1 MAVSIYIIKKYIK
14 SALGKSSMTVNQD
27 EGKCYSKDG
36 IEGYYNNLTDKVL
49 KFGFPGN
56 ELPVSEPAPGIKMYF
71 SIAIFQY
78 GLAAYDLF
86 LLTKDESY
94 LEKVKACAEWAV
106 SNQDSNGGWKT
117 FTYKRPDQLYSAMAQ
132 GEALSLL
139 VRAHKAFS
147 DDRYIECAH
156 RAKLFMMKPV
166 DEGGTTVYKD
176 GSIYLYEYLNVPQ
189 VLNGWIFAA
198 WGLFDYGKY
207 LNNKLAIGEW
217 ENTVETMANKLHM
230 YDHQYWSMYDD
241 GTTLSNPF
249 YHKLHIAM
257 LNTMYDLTGIEE
269 FRKYSQIFSLYQSK
283 RLNRVRA
290 FLVKVW
296 QKILEKE

>member
-1 MAVSIYIIKKYIK
+1 
-14 SALGKSSMTVNQD
+14 MTVNQD
-27 EGKCYSKDG
+27 EGKCYSKDC
-36 IEGYYNNLTDKVL
+36 IEGYYNNLTDKVS
-49 KFGFPGN
+49 KFGLSGN
-56 ELPVSEPAPGIKMYF
+56 ELPISEPAPGIKMYF

-86 LLTKDESY
+86 LLTKEKSY
-94 LEKVKACAEWAV
+94 LGKVKACAEWAV
-106 SNQDSNGGWKT
+106 SNQDPNGGWKT

-139 VRAHKAFS
+139 IRAHKTFL
-147 DDRYIECAH
+147 DNRYIECA
-156 RAKLFMMKPV
+156 RKAKNFMMQSV
-166 DEGGTTVYKD
+166 ENGGTTVYND
-176 GSIYLYEYLNVPQ
+176 GYIYLYEYINDPQ

-207 LNNKLAIGEW
+207 LNDEFVIGEW
-217 ENTVETMANKLHM
+217 KNTVEAMANKLHV

-241 GTTLSNPF
+241 GTTLANPF
-249 YHKLHIAM
+249 YHRLHIAM

-269 FRKYSQIFSLYQSK
+269 FLKYSQKFSQYQSK
-283 RLNRVRA
+283 RWNRIRA
-290 FLVKVW
+290 FVVKVW